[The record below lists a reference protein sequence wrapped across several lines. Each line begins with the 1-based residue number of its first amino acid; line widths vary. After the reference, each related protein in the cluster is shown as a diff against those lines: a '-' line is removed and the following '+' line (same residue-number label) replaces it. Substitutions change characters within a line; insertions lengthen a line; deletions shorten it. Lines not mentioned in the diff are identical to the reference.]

1 MTGQAA
7 WFDLRVRME
16 RVPRP
21 NGRRK
26 RAELSDCPTCRA
38 RGRRGNF
45 ADSAGFSRIRGP
57 RDRRV
62 RHDLPAGQSTDKTL
76 GLVIDLDTC
85 VGCQACVTACKG
97 WNDQGY
103 GVPLS
108 DQDPYGA
115 DPSGTFLNR
124 VHSYQVEVPMRAPQ
138 IVNFPRSCLH
148 CADAPCVTVC
158 PTGASYKRAEDGIV
172 LVNEDA
178 CIGCGLCAWAC
189 PYGAR
194 EMDAAAGVMKKCTLC
209 VDRIYNEN
217 LPEEDREP
225 ACVRTCP
232 TGARHFGDL
241 SDPDSAVSVLV
252 ADAGRLCPDA
262 RDGHQARQPLSA
274 AAQEG
279 GWPGRPVDAAG
290 GCAGD
295 GLCRLA

>member
-1 MTGQAA
+1 MTALPETTA
-7 WFDLRVRME
+7 
-16 RVPRP
+16 
-21 NGRRK
+21 RK
-26 RAELSDCPTCRA
+26 
-38 RGRRGNF
+38 
-45 ADSAGFSRIRGP
+45 
-57 RDRRV
+57 
-62 RHDLPAGQSTDKTL
+62 L

-115 DPSGTFLNR
+115 DPSGVFLNR
-124 VHSYQVEVPMRAPQ
+124 VHAYQMQPPEGASVV
-138 IVNFPRSCLH
+138 VNFPRSCLH
-148 CADAPCVTVC
+148 CEVAPCVTVC
-158 PTGASYKRAEDGIV
+158 PTGASFKRAEDGIV

-209 VDRIYNEN
+209 VDRIYNDN
-217 LPEEDREP
+217 LAPEDRLP

-241 SDPDSAVSVLV
+241 SDPGSAVSRLV
-252 ADAGRLCPDA
+252 AER
-262 RDGHQARQPLSA
+262 
-274 AAQEG
+274 EG
-279 GWPGRPVDAAG
+279 YALMPEMETKPVNRYLPPRRKGAAG
-290 GCAGD
+290 VAPLVPLVDVQATGLAGWLD
-295 GLCRLA
+295 RMLGKI